1 MVEDKSDHEIVKTD
15 DVIRMASPP
24 PSSHILIL
32 ILPSYGSTVL
42 NRAARREDFPAPDR
56 PQIPTF
62 VPGSAVK
69 ETPL

>member
-1 MVEDKSDHEIVKTD
+1 MVEDKSYHDIIKID
-15 DVIRMASPP
+15 DVIEMASPP
-24 PSSHILIL
+24 PPSHILIL
-32 ILPSYGSTVL
+32 TLPSYGSTVL